1 MFDFATLWKTTQL
14 LLTLRIDPN
23 ESNYQC
29 RNIICGFA
37 MLLLLFGLNSCS
49 ISYGFVG
56 GTMDYSKIRSISIR
70 NFSNMAPLVY
80 APLEQKFTDQ
90 LRERYIRQTR
100 LQVLRENGTLDL
112 EGEITGYELTPLAVR
127 EDMFASQTRLTITIR
142 VRFTNQVTPEDD
154 FEQSFSAY
162 QEFDSSKMVTTIED
176 ELCEFIIKELI
187 DQIYNATVAK
197 W

>member
-1 MFDFATLWKTTQL
+1 MFDFASLWKTTQL
-14 LLTLRIDPN
+14 LLTLRIVPN
-23 ESNYQC
+23 GSNNEC

-37 MLLLLFGLNSCS
+37 MLLLLFSLNSCS
-49 ISYGFVG
+49 IRYGFVG

-127 EDMFASQTRLTITIR
+127 EDNFASQTRLTITIR
-142 VRFTNQVTPEDD
+142 ARFTNQVTPEDD

-162 QEFDSSKMVTTIED
+162 QEFDSSKMITTIED
-176 ELCEFIIKELI
+176 ELCDYIIKELI